1 MAKLSLFL
9 RNNCVGLL
17 ALFVALGGTSYAAVK
32 LPKNSVGSAQIKSG
46 AVNTSELR
54 NRAVKNA
61 DLGSG
66 AVTGSK
72 IKGNSVTSSKIKPG
86 SLLISDFKTGE
97 LPKTPTST
105 TPSGAA
111 GGALSGTYPNP
122 GLADNS
128 VTGPKIADGAITA
141 SKLGKLPA
149 TRIKFATGGIQS
161 FASGA
166 ATSASGV
173 QYPTAG
179 ASTQYNNGFTFG
191 TEAAA
196 GNATTLIA
204 PVSGV
209 YTVSASVL
217 WLDPALT
224 IDNPAPTP
232 DQYFD
237 NGTGYRTISIHGAQP
252 GGVRGSNTVPAVGG
266 TPPNGSQTRQTL
278 SLTDYFNAGEAM
290 FVTVSQNS
298 GSSLDIRG
306 TQNQQHFSATLLTP

>member
-9 RNNCVGLL
+9 RNNSVGLL

-46 AVNTSELR
+46 AVNTSELK
-54 NRAVKNA
+54 NGAVKNG

-97 LPKTPTST
+97 MPKPAATPTT
-105 TPSGAA
+105 LPPSGAA

-224 IDNPAPTP
+224 IAGPPA
-232 DQYFD
+232 QYFD
-237 NGTGYRTISIHGAQP
+237 NGDGYRTISIHGQQP
-252 GGVRGSNTVPAVGG
+252 GGVRGSNTVPAVEG
-266 TPPNGSQTRQTL
+266 TQTRQTL

-290 FVTVSQNS
+290 FVTASQNS
-298 GSSLDIRG
+298 GVSLDIRG

>member
-32 LPKNSVGSAQIKSG
+32 LPKNSVGSAQIKAG
-46 AVNTSELR
+46 AVNTSELKKGAVR
-54 NRAVKNA
+54 NG

-86 SLLISDFKTGE
+86 SLLLSDFKTGE
-97 LPKTPTST
+97 MPKPAATPTT
-105 TPSGAA
+105 LPPSGAA

-122 GLADNS
+122 GLADGI
-128 VTGPKIADGAITA
+128 VTA

-149 TRIKFATGGIQS
+149 IRLGFATGATQQ

-173 QYPTAG
+173 QYPTA
-179 ASTQYNNGFTFG
+179 ATATQYTQGGFTTG

-196 GNATTLIA
+196 GNGTTLIA

-217 WLDPALT
+217 WTDLAETVPGPPPVY
-224 IDNPAPTP
+224 N
-232 DQYFD
+232 D
-237 NGTGYRTISIHGAQP
+237 NGDGYRTISIHGAQP
-252 GGVRGSNTVPAVGG
+252 GGVRGSNTVPAVDD
-266 TPPNGSQTRQTL
+266 TQTRQTI
-278 SLTDYFNAGEAM
+278 SLTDYFQAGEGI

-298 GSSLDIRG
+298 GVPLDIRG